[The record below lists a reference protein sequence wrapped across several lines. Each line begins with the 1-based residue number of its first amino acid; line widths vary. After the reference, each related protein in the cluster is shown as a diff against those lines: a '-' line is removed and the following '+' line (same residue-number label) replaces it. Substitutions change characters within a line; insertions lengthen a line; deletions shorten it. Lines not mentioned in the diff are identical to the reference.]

1 MDSAATSEGF
11 DCDVLVVGLGPVGA
25 ALSALLAQRGVR
37 TIAIDKDVDV
47 YPMPRAVHFDH
58 EIMRLFQQLGVA
70 DEVKRHTRDLPNYE
84 FKTADGQLLM
94 RLSPSVETPSGWGAG
109 YMFHQ
114 PGLERALRAALA
126 VSPDADVRL
135 GWRLESVAQDAK
147 GVAADVTGPDGR
159 ASIRARYLVGCD
171 GAWSP
176 VREAIGGGLFDYQF
190 DEPWLVLDVRVSPD
204 SKVPEVNLQLCDP
217 ARPTT
222 CVMSGPG
229 RHRWEFMLLPDETP
243 EAMLTDG
250 SIQKLLATWEC
261 GSVEVERKA
270 VYRFHGL
277 VANQW
282 RSDRMLIAGDAAHQ
296 TPPFAGQGM
305 CSGLARRGEPR
316 LEVGGDPIR
325 RRVRGPARHL
335 SARTRTARPQR
346 YRNGHRH
353 GPSCLHPGQGR
364 GGRP

>member
-1 MDSAATSEGF
+1 MDSSGMSEGF

-135 GWRLESVAQDAK
+135 GWRLESMVQDAK
-147 GVAADVTGPDGR
+147 GVAAEVTGPDGR
-159 ASIRARYLVGCD
+159 ARSARATLSG
-171 GAWSP
+171 
-176 VREAIGGGLFDYQF
+176 AIGGL
-190 DEPWLVLDVRVSPD
+190 EPG
-204 SKVPEVNLQLCDP
+204 
-217 ARPTT
+217 AR
-222 CVMSGPG
+222 
-229 RHRWEFMLLPDETP
+229 
-243 EAMLTDG
+243 
-250 SIQKLLATWEC
+250 
-261 GSVEVERKA
+261 
-270 VYRFHGL
+270 
-277 VANQW
+277 
-282 RSDRMLIAGDAAHQ
+282 GD
-296 TPPFAGQGM
+296 
-305 CSGLARRGEPR
+305 
-316 LEVGGDPIR
+316 R
-325 RRVRGPARHL
+325 RRSLRLSVR
-335 SARTRTARPQR
+335 
-346 YRNGHRH
+346 
-353 GPSCLHPGQGR
+353 
-364 GGRP
+364 